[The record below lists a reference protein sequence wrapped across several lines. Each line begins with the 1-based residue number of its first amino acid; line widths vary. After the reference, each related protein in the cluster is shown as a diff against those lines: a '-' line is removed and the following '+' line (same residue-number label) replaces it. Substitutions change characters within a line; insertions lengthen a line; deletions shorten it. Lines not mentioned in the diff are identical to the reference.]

1 MSNPTTAYNRWV
13 IDPEHTQVHFS
24 VQHERIATVRGSILS
39 FTGLLEGTPQDLA
52 AARIEMRFFTQSVDT
67 QDYERDRQLRKAAFF
82 DAARFPEIV
91 FRSQSVAWADDET
104 LRVSGT
110 LHVKGRETPLEFNVE
125 YGGLLEADF
134 DGLPRMGFSVDVR
147 LDRFALGFDF
157 DERMPDGSP
166 QIDAEV
172 RVEIDL
178 ELTPETP
185 NEA

>member
-1 MSNPTTAYNRWV
+1 MSNPTAAYDRWV

-24 VQHERIATVRGSILS
+24 VQHQRIATVRGSILG
-39 FTGLLEGTPQDLA
+39 FTALLEGRPDDLA
-52 AARIEMRFFTQSVDT
+52 AARMEMRFFTQSVDT
-67 QDYERDRQLRKAAFF
+67 QDYERDQQLREAPFF
-82 DAARFPEIV
+82 DAQRYPEIV
-91 FRSQSVAWADDET
+91 FRSQSVAWTDDET
-104 LRVSGT
+104 LRVKGT
-110 LHVKGRETPLEFNVE
+110 LHVKGRETPLQFDVE

-178 ELTPETP
+178 ELTPESQD
-185 NEA
+185 EA